1 MVIGRLVLLLGFFA
15 AFTPAWP
22 QVEWVNVYNEQPS
35 TIYSITKAIEGG
47 WMFCGAKQDT
57 SIKTPQWI
65 GAVGFITSNGKL
77 RWDKEMDKHSDCFDV
92 IRTKRGYLVAGQND
106 TGLTNKSDGFLWL
119 LDEQGNLQWGHDYGG
134 SSYEEIWKVI
144 EANNGDFLFAGIS
157 YSSDGDIKHNS
168 GYSDCWLGRARPDG
182 SLLWDTTLGGPGPD
196 GGGYVAEL
204 ADHTL
209 ALAFNLGSPDLV
221 HRSNDDLFLV
231 HLDSIGNVI
240 SQKQFGTSANDD
252 PLAIKASGDGNII
265 IASLWKYSR
274 SWAVKTTT
282 DGNIIWQ
289 TDSNG
294 LPYDPTAALIG
305 PDNSI
310 YFGGFDS
317 MQVKDTI
324 PSLRDT
330 FTMWIVKVDGN
341 GHTVWRHHYRFTDS
355 ANIMISHPQPQQL
368 ALDDDGGL
376 IIAGNGRINGVSHG
390 FIKARTGVQ

>member
-1 MVIGRLVLLLGFFA
+1 
-15 AFTPAWP
+15 
-22 QVEWVNVYNEQPS
+22 
-35 TIYSITKAIEGG
+35 
-47 WMFCGAKQDT
+47 
-57 SIKTPQWI
+57 
-65 GAVGFITSNGKL
+65 
-77 RWDKEMDKHSDCFDV
+77 
-92 IRTKRGYLVAGQND
+92 
-106 TGLTNKSDGFLWL
+106 
-119 LDEQGNLQWGHDYGG
+119 
-134 SSYEEIWKVI
+134 
-144 EANNGDFLFAGIS
+144 
-157 YSSDGDIKHNS
+157 
-168 GYSDCWLGRARPDG
+168 
-182 SLLWDTTLGGPGPD
+182 LGGPGPD

-390 FIKARTGVQ
+390 FIAKLAPAFNDVKEVRAEQESTAAIFASGACTIPVADGRGTLRLVNVQGTSVLQTPISPGMQNIIFDVSRLPNGLYFTEMPAVHGRTIRTVIVNN